1 MMIIGMTFAV
11 VAALMAEV
19 VMINNKMNLAK

>member
-1 MMIIGMTFAV
+1 MMMIGMTIAV

>member
-1 MMIIGMTFAV
+1 MMVLVMTFAV

-19 VMINNKMNLAK
+19 VIINNKMNLAK

>member
-1 MMIIGMTFAV
+1 MMIIGMSFAV

-19 VMINNKMNLAK
+19 VMINNKMNLTK

>member
-19 VMINNKMNLAK
+19 VTINNKMNLAK

>member
-1 MMIIGMTFAV
+1 MMIIGMSFAV

-19 VMINNKMNLAK
+19 VMINNKMNMAK

>member
-1 MMIIGMTFAV
+1 MMMIGITFAV

-19 VMINNKMNLAK
+19 VMINDKMNLAK

>member
-1 MMIIGMTFAV
+1 MMMIGITFAV

>member
-1 MMIIGMTFAV
+1 MMMIGITFAV
-11 VAALMAEV
+11 VTALMAEV

>member
-1 MMIIGMTFAV
+1 MMVLVITFAV

-19 VMINNKMNLAK
+19 VMINNKMNLVK

>member
-1 MMIIGMTFAV
+1 MMVLVITFAV

>member
-1 MMIIGMTFAV
+1 MMMIGIIFAV

>member
-19 VMINNKMNLAK
+19 VVINNKMNLVK

>member
-1 MMIIGMTFAV
+1 MMVLVMTFAV